1 MAFLGSRRDFG
12 KERTTMAGQ
21 SQAVHSD
28 EQPVV
33 IRRASAAD
41 AEVCGKICFEAFR
54 TLANRHN
61 FPPDFPV
68 PEASIGVLSTMFSH
82 PGFYCVVAERDGKI
96 IGSNCLDERASIAG
110 VGPVTVDAS
119 AQNRA
124 AGRALMQAVLS
135 RAVERKFAGVRL
147 VQAAYHNRSLS
158 LYAKLGFVVREP
170 LSCMQGP
177 AIRKMLPGYSIRPA
191 VAGDLRACNDLCL
204 RVHGYERSGEMQDSI
219 QHGAASVA
227 ERDGRV
233 TAYASSMALYGH
245 AVGETNEDLKAL
257 IAAAAAFQG
266 PGILV
271 PSRNAELFRW
281 CLGSGLQVVQPLT
294 LMTMGLYN
302 EPAGA
307 YLPSILF

>member
-1 MAFLGSRRDFG
+1 
-12 KERTTMAGQ
+12 MAGQ
-21 SQAVHSD
+21 SQGVHSG
-28 EQPVV
+28 EPSVA

-41 AEVCGKICFEAFR
+41 AEVCGRICFEAF
-54 TLANRHN
+54 TALANRHN
-61 FPPDFPV
+61 FPADFPALEV
-68 PEASIGVLSTMFSH
+68 SIGVLSAMFSH
-82 PGFYCVVAERDGKI
+82 PGFYCVVAEQDGKI
-96 IGSNCLDERASIAG
+96 IGSNCLDERTPIAG
-110 VGPVTVDAS
+110 VGPITVDAA

-124 AGRALMQAVLS
+124 AGRALMQAVLT
-135 RAVERKFAGVRL
+135 RAAERKFAGVRL

-170 LSCMQGP
+170 LACMQGP
-177 AIRKMLPGYSIRPA
+177 AMKRVLQGYGIRPA
-191 VAGDLRACNDLCL
+191 VARDLAACNSLCL
-204 RVHGYERSGEMQDSI
+204 RIHGHDRGGELKDAIERGT
-219 QHGAASVA
+219 AVVA

-233 TAYASSMALYGH
+233 TAYASAMAFSGH

-257 IAAAAAFQG
+257 IAAAAGFQG

-281 CLGSGLQVVQPLT
+281 CIENGLRVVQPMT

-307 YLPSILF
+307 YLPSILY

>member
-1 MAFLGSRRDFG
+1 
-12 KERTTMAGQ
+12 MAGQ
-21 SQAVHSD
+21 SQAVQSGD
-28 EQPVV
+28 PSVV

-41 AEVCGKICFEAFR
+41 GEVCGRICFEAF
-54 TLANRHN
+54 TVLANCHN
-61 FPPDFPV
+61 FPPDFPATEV
-68 PEASIGVLSTMFSH
+68 AIAVLSAMFSH
-82 PGFYCVVAERDGKI
+82 PGFYCVVAEQDGKI
-96 IGSNCLDERASIAG
+96 IGSNCLDERSPIAG
-110 VGPVTVDAS
+110 VGPITVDAS
-119 AQNRA
+119 VQNRA
-124 AGRALMQAVLS
+124 AGRALMEAVLI
-135 RAVERKFAGVRL
+135 RAAERKFAGVRL

-177 AIRKMLPGYSIRPA
+177 AMKKMLPGYSVRPA
-191 VAGDLRACNDLCL
+191 VAGDVAACNDLCV
-204 RVHGYERSGEMQDSI
+204 RVHGHDRGGEVQDAI
-219 QHGAASVA
+219 QQGAATVA

-233 TAYASSMALYGH
+233 AAYASSLAFSGH

-257 IAAAAAFQG
+257 IGAAAAFQG

-281 CLGSGLQVVQPLT
+281 CLECGLRVVQPMT

-307 YLPSILF
+307 YLPSVLF

>member
-1 MAFLGSRRDFG
+1 
-12 KERTTMAGQ
+12 MAGQ
-21 SQAVHSD
+21 SQAVHSG
-28 EQPVV
+28 EPSVV

-41 AEVCGKICFEAFR
+41 AEVCGRICFDAF
-54 TLANRHN
+54 TVLANRHN
-61 FPPDFPV
+61 FSPDFPA
-68 PEASIGVLSTMFSH
+68 PEIAIAVLSAMFAH
-82 PGFYCVVAERDGKI
+82 PGFYCVVAEQDGKI
-96 IGSNCLDERASIAG
+96 IGSNCLDERTPIAG
-110 VGPVTVDAS
+110 VGPITVDAS
-119 AQNRA
+119 VQNRA
-124 AGRALMQAVLS
+124 AGRALMQAVLT
-135 RAVERKFAGVRL
+135 RAAERKFAGVRL

-177 AIRKMLPGYSIRPA
+177 AIKKMLPGYSVRPA
-191 VAGDLRACNDLCL
+191 MAGDLAACNDLCL
-204 RVHGYERSGEMQDSI
+204 RVHGHDRGGEVQDAI
-219 QHGAASVA
+219 QHGAATVA

-233 TAYASSMALYGH
+233 TAYASSMAFSGH

-281 CLGSGLQVVQPLT
+281 CLESGLRVVQPMT

-302 EPAGA
+302 EPVGA

>member
-1 MAFLGSRRDFG
+1 
-12 KERTTMAGQ
+12 MAGP
-21 SQAVHSD
+21 SQAAHSG
-28 EQPVV
+28 EPSVA

-41 AEVCGKICFEAFR
+41 AEVCGRICFEAF
-54 TLANRHN
+54 TALANRHN
-61 FPPDFPV
+61 FPPDFPA
-68 PEASIGVLSTMFSH
+68 PEVSIGVLSTIFSH
-82 PGFYCVVAERDGKI
+82 PGFYCVVAEQDGKI
-96 IGSNCLDERASIAG
+96 IGSNCLDERSPIAG

-124 AGRALMQAVLS
+124 AGRALMQAVLA
-135 RAVERKFAGVRL
+135 RAAERKFAGVRL
-147 VQAAYHNRSLS
+147 VQAAFHNRSLS

-177 AIRKMLPGYSIRPA
+177 AMKKMLPGYGVRPT
-191 VAGDLRACNDLCL
+191 VAGDLAACNDLCV
-204 RVHGYERSGEMQDSI
+204 RVHGHDRGGELEDAI
-219 QHGAASVA
+219 QHGTATVA

-233 TAYASSMALYGH
+233 TAYASTMAFWGH

-266 PGILV
+266 PGIIV

-281 CLGSGLQVVQPLT
+281 CLESGLRVVQPLT

-307 YLPSILF
+307 YLPSILY